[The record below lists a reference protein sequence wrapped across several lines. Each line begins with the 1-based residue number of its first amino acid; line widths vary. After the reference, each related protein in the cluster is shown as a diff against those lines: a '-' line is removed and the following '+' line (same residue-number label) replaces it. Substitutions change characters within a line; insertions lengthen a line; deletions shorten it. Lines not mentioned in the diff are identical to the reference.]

1 MSFGFP
7 YNALVT
13 TTSPHTLLIHD
24 AAPDDA
30 PVIARF
36 NEAMALETEHRR
48 LDPDTVLAGTRA
60 LMERPAF
67 GRYFVARVHDAVIGQ
82 AMVTYEWS
90 DWRNGVIWWLQS
102 VYIAPEHRRRGVFRA
117 LLAHIESAARQS
129 PDAVGLRLYVETA
142 NHPAL
147 ATYQR
152 LGFTPSGHV
161 VYEMDWSGLN
171 AMGSA
176 RE

>member
-1 MSFGFP
+1 MSDASDP
-7 YNALVT
+7 AILIADALT
-13 TTSPHTLLIHD
+13 E
-24 AAPDDA
+24 DA

-48 LDPDTVLAGTRA
+48 LDLATVLAGTRA
-60 LMERPAF
+60 LMERPAY
-67 GRYFVARVHDAVIGQ
+67 GRYFVAKVGGAIVGQ

-90 DWRNGVIWWLQS
+90 DWRDGVIWWLQS
-102 VYIAPEHRRRGVFRA
+102 VYVAPDHRRRGVFRA
-117 LLAHIESAARQS
+117 LLAHIERAARESQ
-129 PDAVGLRLYVETA
+129 DAVGLRLYVETA

-147 ATYQR
+147 ATYRR

-161 VYEMDWSGLN
+161 VYEMDWSGL
-171 AMGSA
+171 ASVGSA